1 MCGWVSDAMTCAS
14 RSKRERNCGSVG
26 ECLWQHLDGDRAIQ
40 TRIGRAIDLAHA
52 AGANQIGDAVRTQLG
67 TGLQVEGIVEHRGG
81 RLEHRPV
88 DEHRRIV
95 LFEER
100 FDLAQE
106 FGVARALRREIHGAI
121 ARRPI
126 DNRLIE
132 SGDPLPALG
141 VHGRPPGR
149 RPVYSSNES
158 RSAVVA
164 HAVPAA
170 EMNWLVPCGNPLSK

>member
-1 MCGWVSDAMTCAS
+1 MCGWVSDAIDLRFPVEA
-14 RSKRERNCGSVG
+14 RAELRIGG
-26 ECLWQHLDGDRAIQ
+26 ECLWKHLDGDGAIQ
-40 TRIGRAIDLAHA
+40 ARVGRAIDLAHA
-52 AGANQIGDAVRTQLG
+52 AGANQVGDAVRTQLG

-81 RLEHRPV
+81 RFEHRPV

-100 FDLAQE
+100 FDLAPQ
-106 FGVARALRREIHGAI
+106 FVVARALRREKHGAV
-121 ARRPI
+121 AWRPI
-126 DNRLIE
+126 DDRLIE

-158 RSAVVA
+158 RRAVVA